1 MPVKYVTVKGYGDY
15 KHTNMTL
22 EVVAVNALTIAT
34 KPNFALGI
42 VPFSAREKK
51 YNRIY
56 WDRKSGRR
64 MHPTHSTPATYYYIV
79 EDK

>member
-1 MPVKYVTVKGYGDY
+1 MSAKYVTVKGYGDY
-15 KHTNMTL
+15 KHTNMQL
-22 EVVAVNALTIAT
+22 EVVSTNPTSIAT

-56 WDRKSGRR
+56 
-64 MHPTHSTPATYYYIV
+64 
-79 EDK
+79 

>member
-1 MPVKYVTVKGYGDY
+1 MLAKYVTVKGYGDY
-15 KHTNMTL
+15 KHTNMQL
-22 EVVAVNALTIAT
+22 EVVSTNPTSIAT

-56 WDRKSGRR
+56 WDKKSGRR
-64 MHPTHSTPATYYYIV
+64 LYPTHSTPSTYYYIV